1 VTVVDSDPTLQR
13 APWAKQRILDTA
25 NELFYDDGIRVVG
38 IDRLIS
44 VSSVTKATFYKHYG
58 SKDTLILKYIVAR
71 HEAMRVEIGT
81 IIDEADGP
89 EAALRGIV
97 AEIAGRISQ
106 PGFRG
111 CAFLNAAA
119 EFPDPKHPV
128 REVVTNHREWY
139 TEVVAGLLNELGH
152 PMPGDAADEFLL
164 AIDGAQAGGYAGDP
178 IAATTSLQRAVE
190 RILADARS

>member
-1 VTVVDSDPTLQR
+1 MTMVDADTTLQR

-25 NELFYDDGIRVVG
+25 NELFYGEGIRVVG

-58 SKDTLILKYIVAR
+58 SKDALILRYVAGR
-71 HEAMRVEIGT
+71 HEAMRDELSEL
-81 IIDEADGP
+81 IDEASDA
-89 EAALRGIV
+89 ETALRTIIAVLV
-97 AEIAGRISQ
+97 AKIPQ

-119 EFPDPKHPV
+119 EFPDPLHPV
-128 REVVTNHREWY
+128 REVVSNHRDWY
-139 TEVVAGLLNELGH
+139 TGVMSELLARMGH
-152 PMPGDAADEFLL
+152 PMPGDGADEFVL
-164 AIDGAQAGGYAGDP
+164 AVDGAQAGGYAGDP

-190 RILADARS
+190 RIFAEAVR

>member
-1 VTVVDSDPTLQR
+1 MTVVDSDPTLQR

-58 SKDTLILKYIVAR
+58 SKDTLILKYILAR
-71 HEAMRVEIGT
+71 HEAMRVELT
-81 IIDEADGP
+81 RIIDETDGP

-97 AEIAGRISQ
+97 AEITGRISQ

-119 EFPDPKHPV
+119 EFPDPAHPV
-128 REVVTNHREWY
+128 REVVTTHREWY
-139 TEVVAGLLNELGH
+139 TDVVANLLGDLGH

-178 IAATTSLQRAVE
+178 IAATTSLQRAVD
-190 RILADARS
+190 RILAGVTA

>member
-1 VTVVDSDPTLQR
+1 MTVVDSDPTLQR

-58 SKDTLILKYIVAR
+58 SKDTLILKYIRAR
-71 HEAMRVEIGT
+71 HEAMREELT
-81 IIDEADGP
+81 RIIAETDGP

-97 AEIAGRISQ
+97 AEIADRIAQ

-119 EFPDPKHPV
+119 EFPDPSHPV
-128 REVVTNHREWY
+128 REVVTTHREWY
-139 TEVVAGLLNELGH
+139 TDVVADLLAKFGH

-178 IAATTSLQRAVE
+178 VAATTSLQRAID
-190 RILADARS
+190 RILAGSAN